1 MSSAF
6 SLIFSPIRRAAT
18 RIVNPDIPV
27 NMIELFKWF
36 LYPKV
41 IAKILIGIVKSRII
55 LWTSSLS
62 IVIAKELYES
72 TIKAGANK
80 QCIRQSIE
88 NDIANLS
95 DSICDFM
102 LNSQYFPKLKI
113 NVAWGNIN
121 LPI

>member
-1 MSSAF
+1 MC
-6 SLIFSPIRRAAT
+6 IRDR
-18 RIVNPDIPV
+18 VNPDIPI

-95 DSICDFM
+95 DSICDFI
-102 LNSQYFPKLKI
+102 LNS
-113 NVAWGNIN
+113 
-121 LPI
+121 